1 MGWNNPDGMDFIDIY
16 CMCYAASLCITSSFY
31 SSFATPSIYLTNITI
46 KYKMNPAT
54 NTIVNKLLS
63 VELLNMVFLMMIPK
77 KITIIT
83 IIINGTNEVIL
94 NVFKDS

>member
-1 MGWNNPDGMDFIDIY
+1 MNH
-16 CMCYAASLCITSSFY
+16 C
-31 SSFATPSIYLTNITI
+31 IYLTNITI

-77 KITIIT
+77 KITIT
-83 IIINGTNEVIL
+83 MIIINETNELIL